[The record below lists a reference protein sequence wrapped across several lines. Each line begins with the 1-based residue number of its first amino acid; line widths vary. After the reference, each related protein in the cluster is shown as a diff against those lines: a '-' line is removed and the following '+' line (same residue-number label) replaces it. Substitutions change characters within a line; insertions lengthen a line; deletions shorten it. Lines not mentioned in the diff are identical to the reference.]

1 MPAQPMPPDPQAGA
15 ASPQPDQISQPD
27 QMAQYLNQNA
37 YIPVWLR
44 PDIAAGVIR
53 HFGKDGSAIVHPH
66 PTMHGDV
73 DAAMATGGV
82 SPPAVGGQQAA
93 APMMP
98 MSAGAPP
105 AAAAGPVVPQGA
117 PLAGL
122 RPQVGAAGQAGRSI
136 FGGGP
141 IGVSGP
147 SQQMPV
153 FAQRGMALD
162 GRAGVKVPGTTPPP
176 EAEHDTV
183 HAMLDPGE
191 AVFNTKQLA
200 GIKVKP
206 GKGHLVRA
214 DQKKAM
220 QGAAKNAR
228 RK

>member
-1 MPAQPMPPDPQAGA
+1 MPAQPMPPDPRAGA
-15 ASPQPDQISQPD
+15 PSPQPDPL
-27 QMAQYLNQNA
+27 AQHLNQNA

-44 PDIAAGVIR
+44 PDVAAGVVR

-66 PTMHGDV
+66 PTMHGNI

-82 SPPAVGGQQAA
+82 SPPAGQAA
-93 APMMP
+93 APMP
-98 MSAGAPP
+98 MTSGGPPP
-105 AAAAGPVVPQGA
+105 AAGAAAPVVPQGA

-122 RPQVGAAGQAGRSI
+122 RPQFGAAGQAGRSI

-141 IGVSGP
+141 IGVTGP
-147 SQQMPV
+147 SQQVPV
-153 FAQRGMALD
+153 FAQQGMALD
-162 GRAGVKVPGTTPPP
+162 GRAGIKVPGSIPPP

-191 AVFNTKQLA
+191 AVFNDKQLA

-206 GKGHLVRA
+206 GKEHLVRA

-220 QGAAKNAR
+220 RNAS